1 MNLKM
6 KTQSTLDATCLHPET
21 NIDRAE
27 KSTNPTISDTND
39 VARSGAIKS
48 ALCGLVGCHRHNNP

>member
-27 KSTNPTISDTND
+27 KSTNPTISDTNGL
-39 VARSGAIKS
+39 AR
-48 ALCGLVGCHRHNNP
+48 